1 MHPANRVLSTEVMLN
16 GDEADD
22 GNLEGID
29 LKDEEQIRELIKKQY
44 EEGIS
49 GEIIFVKE
57 PDQ

>member
-1 MHPANRVLSTEVMLN
+1 MHPANRVLSIEVMLN

-29 LKDEEQIRELIKKQY
+29 LNDEEQIRAWTKKQY
-44 EEGIS
+44 EEGMS